1 MSVTDVWMIA
11 GGGLM
16 LIGLTGFLF
25 ARHLLRRLLAFNITG
40 SGALLMVLALSG
52 DDRGLAPAL
61 LVLTGMLVAL
71 GATALGLFLLRL
83 WQQQSGHTD
92 LPPPP
97 DPDLDR

>member
-1 MSVTDVWMIA
+1 MTEADVWIIA
-11 GGGLM
+11 GAGLV
-16 LIGLTGFLF
+16 LIGLAGFLF

-52 DDRGLAPAL
+52 DERGLAPAL

-71 GATALGLFLLRL
+71 GATALGLYLLRL
-83 WQQQSGHTD
+83 WQQQSGRTD

-97 DPDLDR
+97 DLESDP